1 MIVSLIKCQPNI
13 SKNIGSEKVDLQ
25 ILKVHLH
32 NKISFK
38 FSSNFKLWTQFK
50 HKSDSLN
57 MFSNMF
63 DRSIKYWKEIW

>member
-32 NKISFK
+32 NKNFLQIQ
-38 FSSNFKLWTQFK
+38 FKL
-50 HKSDSLN
+50 
-57 MFSNMF
+57 
-63 DRSIKYWKEIW
+63 